1 MVLRSLLLLHAAAT
15 TLACLAMPPSAPSA
29 SLLYV
34 TSYAG
39 TLTTLTTLNL
49 TTDAT
54 TGQSSLK
61 TVATSNV
68 CPEASWITLDY
79 PNNTLYCLDEARST
93 PNSNST
99 VFRFKTNTDGTLTL
113 ADKVAVPNG
122 AVSAVLYGAGKGLA
136 IAS

>member
-1 MVLRSLLLLHAAAT
+1 MVLRSLLLLYAAAT
-15 TLACLAMPPSAPSA
+15 TLACLAMLPSAPSA

-34 TSYAG
+34 TSYAS
-39 TLTTLTTLNL
+39 TLTTLNL

-61 TVATSNV
+61 AVATSKV
-68 CPEASWITLDY
+68 CPEAPWITLDY
-79 PNNTLYCLDEARST
+79 PNKTLYCLDEAPST

-99 VFRFKTNTDGTLTL
+99 LFRFKTNTDGTVTL
-113 ADKVAVPNG
+113 ADQIPVPNG